1 MTNIRYASELINIKL
16 INWNWSHPTRRES
29 TRTRY
34 ATTRVMLQV
43 VGSRFGIFKKYFFL
57 KIETLNFFSKSGET
71 WIPGEHYHHV
81 RRPSSRSLPW
91 NYWSVIDNENDWG
104 DVRFAIEVTLI
115 LLILNILRTCDLL
128 SKRNWRN
135 FRQIAMSGRQSF
147 PLFKNQS
154 PPLMQIRCWS

>member
-1 MTNIRYASELINIKL
+1 MCQKIGHISESINKKW

-43 VGSRFGIFKKYFFL
+43 VGSRFVIFKKYFL
-57 KIETLNFFSKSGET
+57 KIETFFPKSGET
-71 WIPGEHYHHV
+71 WIPGEYHNHV

-115 LLILNILRTCDLL
+115 LLILNTANMWFAFQ
-128 SKRNWRN
+128 RNWRN
-135 FRQIAMSGRQSF
+135 FRQIAMSARHSF